1 MNEKVVIL
9 GAGLAGLSAGF
20 HIKNEVKIFDKEN
33 QVGGLARTDII
44 DGFIFDYDGHL
55 LHFKSEYVKQLIN
68 ELLPNLLF
76 EHKRN
81 AWIYSNQV
89 YTKYPF
95 QANTFGLPL
104 QIVKK
109 CILGMLK
116 ARPKVK
122 AEDNQNLYEWML
134 SSFGKGIT
142 KYFMYPYNYKFW
154 TIPPEELIAD
164 WTVNFVPK
172 VKIKSVLDGAF
183 TLKTKALGYNSE
195 FSYPKTGG
203 IDQLP
208 KAFASRSKTIYT
220 GYDVKKIDIKNK
232 VVSFKNGK
240 TEKYTQLISSIPM
253 IDLKHLIINKMT
265 DRVKN
270 AFSKLRYISIY
281 NLNFGIDREK
291 ISDKHWIYYSEDKFS
306 FFRVGFPM
314 NFSQNVTPANKSSL
328 YAEVSYS
335 DKKPLPKKDINKIIK
350 NDLIDAGI
358 LHKNDKVLVSHVNDI
373 KYAYVVYDSNY
384 RNCIKILKDFFEEN
398 CIFPIGRFGRW
409 KYMSM
414 EDVIIDGKE
423 VAQEINQL

>member
-1 MNEKVVIL
+1 MSEKIIIL

-20 HIKNEVKIFDKEN
+20 HIKNKVRIFEKEN

-55 LHFKSEYVKQLIN
+55 LHFKTKYVKQLIK
-68 ELLPNLLF
+68 ELLPDLLF

-81 AWIYSNQV
+81 AWIYSNKV

-116 ARPKVK
+116 ARPKPK

-154 TIPPEELIAD
+154 TIPPQELIAD
-164 WTVNFVPK
+164 WTVNFVPQ
-172 VKIKSVLDGAF
+172 VKIRSVLDGAF
-183 TLKTKALGYNSE
+183 TLKTKSVGYNSE
-195 FSYPKTGG
+195 FSYPKIGG

-208 KAFASRSKTIYT
+208 KAFAKHSKTIYT
-220 GYDVKKIDIKNK
+220 GYEVKTIDIENR
-232 VVSFKNGK
+232 VVCFKNGK
-240 TEKYTQLISSIPM
+240 MEKYTRLISSIPM
-253 IDLKHLIINKMT
+253 IDLRRLIINKIP
-265 DRVKN
+265 DKVKN
-270 AFSKLRYISIY
+270 AFLKLRYISIY
-281 NLNFGIDREK
+281 NLNLGIDRTK
-291 ISDKHWIYYSEDKFS
+291 ISDKHWIYYPEEKFS

-314 NFSQNVTPANKSSL
+314 NFSQNVTPRDKSSL

-335 DKKPLPKKDINKIIK
+335 DKKPLARKDINKIITE
-350 NDLIDAGI
+350 DLISAGI
-358 LHKNDKVLVSHVNDI
+358 LNENDAVLVSHVNDI
-373 KYAYVVYDSNY
+373 KYGYVVYDSNY
-384 RNCIKILKDFFEEN
+384 RDSLKILKDYLKEN
-398 CIFPIGRFGRW
+398 HIFPIGRFGKW

-414 EDVIIDGKE
+414 EDVIIDGKA